1 MINDNEVIDKKLVV
15 AGNNEFKA
23 YFYLENGVIVEEKR
37 VKIEN
42 GIEIPCEKIGHVKYH
57 IESPKNVKET
67 KILKVIDVETGKAHE
82 LIKNETD
89 DPNNQEFVKEIC
101 FIKIFN
107 QTKNIGEIHKFV
119 NGIDAEARFYK
130 IENGK
135 EVYCPQPENDERKFI
150 VPMPENLNEGYFSV
164 YDENGSL
171 LKKIPHKICTKLD
184 NQTEICLHHHE
195 ADRLKDM
202 IEKISLLSNEE
213 KEKLKSAIEQDTIT
227 TLEGKKRST
236 TTYSEI
242 ERAVDAILSASHEL
256 VAEDFYKSVDS
267 SEEFGIS
274 RFVVDRFY
282 HLQQLLREPTLT
294 RQPNTTTYIV
304 SSKTSDS
311 YGNGI
316 YLEHRFQATSPEEA
330 TKLAKLIIKRLQGI
344 QHKIWL
350 AAWRLAN
357 ELKKY
362 TYTCALTELMRLCH
376 PERKAYFQTKEKI
389 EFYEHL
395 KSLENTKIV
404 FTRKR
409 KRSRHS
415 KTEVEDFIEIK
426 ALEIAKGT
434 RKPDEKY
441 PESITITV
449 LNTVSLQNE
458 KMAFVGAG
466 YKHRTLE
473 LHADDTMLA
482 QLIQTRKNQRQH
494 EENLHFDREY
504 LIQQAGLTK
513 TDKSKKAEAN
523 KLLLEKL
530 KRLKDKGILLDYP
543 KRINESISLKVR

>member
-1 MINDNEVIDKKLVV
+1 MNDKMSTQENDQVKRQVCVMGDKENTWKKYV
-15 AGNNEFKA
+15 
-23 YFYLENGVIVEEKR
+23 YLEDGVLVGEKL

-42 GIEIPCEKIGHVKYH
+42 GIEIPCESTGPTKYFLE
-57 IESPKNVKET
+57 IPKNIEET
-67 KILKVIDVETGKAHE
+67 SVLKVFNTETGEVSNE
-82 LIKNETD
+82 LIKE
-89 DPNNQEFVKEIC
+89 EIC
-101 FIKIFN
+101 FLKIFN
-107 QTKNIGEIHKFV
+107 QTKNIGEIHKVV
-119 NGIDAEARFYK
+119 NGIDTEIRFYK

-135 EVYCPQPENDERKFI
+135 EVYCPQPENDERKFFI
-150 VPMPENLNEGYFSV
+150 SMPENLNEGDLSI
-164 YDENGSL
+164 YDEEGAL
-171 LKKIPHKICTKLD
+171 LRKVPHKICAKLD

-195 ADRLKDM
+195 ADKAKEML
-202 IEKISLLSNEE
+202 EKISLLSIEE
-213 KEKLKSAIEQDTIT
+213 QEKLKTSIENKEDTIT
-227 TLEGKKRST
+227 TLEGKKLST

-256 VAEDFYKSVDS
+256 VAEDFYKSVDA

-282 HLQQLLREPTLT
+282 HLPQLLSEPTLK

-311 YGNGI
+311 QGNGI
-316 YLEHRFQATSPEEA
+316 CLEHRFQATSPEEA
-330 TKLAKLIIKRLQGI
+330 TKLAKLIIKRIQGV

-350 AAWRLAN
+350 ATWRLAN

-376 PERKAYFQTKEKI
+376 PERNAYFQTKEKI

-409 KRSRHS
+409 KKSPRS
-415 KTEVEDFIEIK
+415 KTEVEDFIEIR

-449 LNTVSLQNE
+449 LNTASLQNE

-473 LHADDTMLA
+473 LHADDSLLA
-482 QLIQTRKNQRQH
+482 QVIQTRKNQMQQAKH
-494 EENLHFDREY
+494 LKLDREH
-504 LIQQAGLTK
+504 LIKLAGLSK
-513 TDKSKKAEAN
+513 TDKTNKAEAN
-523 KLLLEKL
+523 RLLVEKL
-530 KRLKDKGILLDYP
+530 KRFQEKGIIIDYP
-543 KRINESISLKVR
+543 KRIREQAILKIRD